1 MRHVRT
7 LGLCLVAVLAMSAVA
22 ASSALAVK
30 NPTKSVKIFK
40 NCPVSGISEQN
51 GLPNDLCIFAA
62 TEAKEGGQFTVGPI
76 TVPLVKQIVLQYGLA
91 ENEETGEEG
100 YVPPT
105 HGVEAI
111 TPTPEPVPGEPIAH
125 ISLAEQEEL
134 GWPESLKYSYAQAQ
148 KKGLVRKVFEAIEL
162 AGTPKTSRTNLLF
175 QEGTAV
181 EAPVKIK
188 GENKWLSRL
197 GDACYIGSNEEPIV
211 QHLVSGTSTS
221 PLTSE
226 EIHGSVGEL
235 EFLREFQEVIL
246 SHTDLVDNT
255 YPVPGAACTGPYSSV
270 IAATI
275 DKQFGIPAVAGASK
289 TEIKGSLYN
298 STNLPAEEGG
308 AS

>member
-1 MRHVRT
+1 MRHVRI
-7 LGLCLVAVLAMSAVA
+7 LGLCLVAVLAVSAA
-22 ASSALAVK
+22 GASSALAVK
-30 NPTKSVKIFK
+30 NPTKSVRIFK

-51 GLPNDLCIFAA
+51 GLPNNLCIFAA
-62 TEAKEGGQFTVGPI
+62 TELKEGGSFTVGPI
-76 TVPLVKQIVLQYGLA
+76 TVPITKQIVLQYGLA

-100 YVPPT
+100 YVAPT

-111 TPTPEPVPGEPIAH
+111 APTPEPVPGEPIGN
-125 ISLAEQEEL
+125 ISAAEQEEL

-148 KKGLVRKVFEAIEL
+148 KKHLVKKVYESIEL
-162 AGTPKTSRTNLLF
+162 AGVPKTSRANLLF

-188 GENKWLSRL
+188 GENKWLSKL
-197 GDACYIGSNEEPIV
+197 GDVCYIGSDEAPIV

-221 PLTSE
+221 PLTGE

-255 YPVPGAACTGPYSSV
+255 YAVPAAVCTGPYSSV
-270 IAATI
+270 ISATI
-275 DKQFGIPAVAGASK
+275 NKVFGLPAVAGASK

-308 AS
+308 AT